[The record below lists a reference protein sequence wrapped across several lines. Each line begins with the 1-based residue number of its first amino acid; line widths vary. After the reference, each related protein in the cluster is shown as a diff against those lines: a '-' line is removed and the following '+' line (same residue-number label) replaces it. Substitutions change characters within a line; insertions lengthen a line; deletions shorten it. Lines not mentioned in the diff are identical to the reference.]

1 MSNPSENVE
10 GTTQAARP
18 QSTGLTSRP
27 TNTGTSS
34 DVQPVKVVP
43 LVPAHNEEEQIA
55 ATIESLLAQTMPVQV
70 VISADNCTDRTVEI
84 ASFYQGVIVAE
95 TVDNT
100 GKRAGALNQAWDRY
114 ARHAHFVF
122 TMDADTTIPP
132 DCIQRL
138 SEGIGDHG
146 GVGVWP
152 GLKANTST
160 SLMHRLLYRMVR
172 LEYGA
177 VERLHRRRM
186 GTVENIAGMGG
197 LYRGDALL
205 QVAEVQGF
213 PWNAKAI
220 AEDLRLTI
228 LLRQA
233 GWSVAAVEGA
243 FAFTDAVA
251 DPAPALGSAQ
261 ALGGRGVAGAAAP
274 RLDARDPP
282 SVGQHLVDPGLAG
295 YATALGRPVGDL
307 PVRDPRP
314 RLQVSMAAD
323 HPPVGGAADAAS
335 VWYNT
340 SRREQERSPVVA
352 WGSAHGGLFPP
363 PSGDGR
369 VDIDSRLAP
378 QGGRLV
384 KNLIHR
390 GGE

>member
-34 DVQPVKVVP
+34 DVQPVKVVA

-251 DPAPALGSAQ
+251 DPRQLWGQRKRWA
-261 ALGGRGVAGAAAP
+261 AGAWQELLHHGWTPETRRVWVNTLWILASLAM
-274 RLDARDPP
+274 RLLLVALWVIYLFVIHVHGFKFQWLPTIP
-282 SVGQHLVDPGLAG
+282 LLVGLLN
-295 YATALGRPVGDL
+295 
-307 PVRDPRP
+307 
-314 RLQVSMAAD
+314 
-323 HPPVGGAADAAS
+323 AAS

-340 SRREQERSPVVA
+340 SRRDKKDLLLSLGVLPMEVYSLLHQVTAVWTLIPALRRKEVA
-352 WGSAHGGLFPP
+352 W
-363 PSGDGR
+363 
-369 VDIDSRLAP
+369 
-378 QGGRLV
+378 
-384 KNLIHR
+384 
-390 GGE
+390 